1 MSQLSLIKK
10 PIEGYLDDF
19 IKLFNDSLSHTDG
32 LLSQVLEHIRSRG
45 GKRMRP
51 MLILLIAK
59 NYGGI
64 SSVTQHSAVGLELLH
79 TASLVHDDVVDE
91 SKERRGQAS
100 VNAEYNNKVAVLVG
114 DYVLSTALLNVALT
128 NNTHIV
134 QSLAELGRTLSN
146 GEILQLSNIQNSEF
160 SEEVYYE
167 VIKMKTAAL
176 FEACCEIGAMSA
188 NATEEDLEKAKTF
201 GRNLGIIFQIRDDIF
216 DYYDSK
222 EIGKPT
228 GNDMS
233 EGKLTLP
240 VLYALNSTDDNE
252 MKTIA
257 RKVKSRD
264 VTQEEISRLVAF
276 TKANGGIEYAEQK
289 MLELRSQ
296 CLQFID
302 AESVTEEIRI
312 ALTAYIDYV
321 IQRNK

>member
-1 MSQLSLIKK
+1 
-10 PIEGYLDDF
+10 
-19 IKLFNDSLSHTDG
+19 
-32 LLSQVLEHIRSRG
+32 
-45 GKRMRP
+45 MRP

-160 SEEVYYE
+160 SEGVYYE

-188 NATEEDLEKAKTF
+188 NATEEDLEKAKSF

-216 DYYDSK
+216 DYYDST

-228 GNDMS
+228 GNDMT
-233 EGKLTLP
+233 EGQLTLP
-240 VLYALNSTDDNE
+240 VLYALISTEYEE
-252 MKTIA
+252 MKAIA

-264 VTQEEISRLVAF
+264 VSLEEISRLVAF